1 MSNKQTHRF
10 QALTRR
16 QLLKAGG
23 ASMLGGLALGAAGL
37 SRQARAEAMP
47 DKMPAKWDEEV
58 DVVVVGS
65 GFAGLAAAHEAAKAG
80 ASVALLE
87 KMRTPGGNS
96 IISGGV
102 IAAAGSPLQA
112 KQGIK
117 DSPDSLYEDML
128 KAGLYLNQPELARIV
143 ADQSVETVQWT
154 IDELGVEY
162 SGLSHMGGHAVPR
175 SYSVAS
181 GSGAGIIEPQLA
193 RLKELAVEPRTGML
207 LKRLLRDD
215 DGRVKGVIVHRGFRH
230 PDLESGTPVAIK
242 ARRAVVMASGGFG
255 ADPVFRAL
263 QDPRLGGDLDTTNQ
277 PGATAEALRAALHA
291 GCILVQPSW
300 IQLGPWTS
308 PDERG
313 FGMAP
318 HFVQGVTASYGL
330 WVDTRT
336 GKRFVN
342 ELADRKTRAD
352 AILAAGNKTIAFA
365 DAKGYGKGTMD
376 TSQQRLGRMKR
387 SGALME
393 YGSLEEM
400 ARAHDIPVS
409 ELKATVKAFN
419 DSVDAGKDS
428 EFGRYMAAN
437 VDKIDT
443 PPYYVMRLSPKIHH
457 TMGGCAINS
466 RAQALDV
473 LSNQPIPGLYVAGE
487 ASGGVHGASRL
498 GSCAYADC
506 LTFGRI
512 AGRNAAAQER
522 WA

>member
-1 MSNKQTHRF
+1 MNKETNQP

-16 QLLKAGG
+16 KVLTAG
-23 ASMLGGLALGAAGL
+23 STSVLGGLVLGASGTGAFSHATEL
-37 SRQARAEAMP
+37 PAE
-47 DKMPAKWDEEV
+47 WDEEV

-112 KQGIK
+112 EEGIE
-117 DSPDSLYEDML
+117 DSVDSLYEDML
-128 KAGLYLNQPELARIV
+128 QAGLHLNHPELARIL
-143 ADQSVETVQWT
+143 AEKSVETVQWT

-175 SYSVAS
+175 SYSLAAGS
-181 GSGAGIIEPQLA
+181 GSGIVGPQLA
-193 RLKELAVEPRTGML
+193 KLKELGIEPRTRTL
-207 LKRLLRDD
+207 LKQLLRGN
-215 DGRVKGVIVHRGFRH
+215 DGRVKGVIVHEGYTH
-230 PDLESGTPVAIK
+230 PDLESGTPISIR
-242 ARRAVVMASGGFG
+242 ARKSVVLATGGFG
-255 ADPVFRAL
+255 ADPDFRAI
-263 QDPRLGGDLDTTNQ
+263 QDPRLGGELDTTNQ
-277 PGATAEALRAALHA
+277 PGATSEALRAALQI

-313 FGMAP
+313 FGLAP

-330 WVDTRT
+330 WIDTQT

-352 AILAAGNKTIAFA
+352 AILAAGNRTIAFA
-365 DAKGYGKGTMD
+365 DAEGYAKASTGGQD
-376 TSQQRLGRMKR
+376 DRLERMKD
-387 SGALME
+387 SGVMME
-393 YGSLEEM
+393 YATLEEM
-400 ARAHDIPVS
+400 ADAHGIPF
-409 ELKATVKAFN
+409 EPLKATVETFN
-419 DSVDAGKDS
+419 ESVDKGADA
-428 EFGRYMAAN
+428 EFGRYMSADAAR
-437 VDKIDT
+437 IGT
-443 PPYYVMRLSPKIHH
+443 PPFYLVRLSPKVHH
-457 TMGGCAINS
+457 TMGGCAINADS
-466 RAQALDV
+466 QVLDV
-473 LSNQPIPGLYVAGE
+473 MTGEPIPGLYAAGE
-487 ASGGVHGASRL
+487 VTGGVHGASRL

-506 LTFGRI
+506 LVFGRI
-512 AGRNAAAQER
+512 AGQKAAAEED